1 MQIKKSHLIILDIFR
16 KKIFLAKTI
25 REISLLIKKDYP
37 TVYNAI
43 MELSDEKIIKLK
55 KVGNSKLCELNFSPE
70 AISVLSFLD
79 EQEALSKKVPNI
91 DNILNFKE
99 FLEDIIIVGGSY
111 AKGKE
116 TSKSDIDLVIVTKED
131 AFNKQ
136 KLLENITS
144 LMLPKFHPL
153 VITQKNF
160 IDMLLDKKQ
169 NFGKEI
175 FNNRLLF
182 RNASRYY
189 ELIKEAMDNGFRG

>member
-99 FLEDIIIVGGSY
+99 FLDDIIIVGGSY

-136 KLLENITS
+136 KLLENMTS

-189 ELIKEAMDNGFRG
+189 ELIKEAMENGFRG